1 MANQSYAQVLNKSKF
16 AKRKEPKSRS
26 SQNLL
31 SKCLDV
37 PNFKIL
43 EQDEIEEYDSSM
55 SQSLTSKEVTLS
67 KIVPE
72 LDRDPEVPASQQ
84 NPGD

>member
-1 MANQSYAQVLNKSKF
+1 MTSEKSPQTTRVDKVVMANQSYAQVLNKSKF

-55 SQSLTSKEVTLS
+55 S
-67 KIVPE
+67 
-72 LDRDPEVPASQQ
+72 
-84 NPGD
+84 